1 MAVCSHTG
9 ITIPECSCNRCV
21 EDQIRRNMP
30 VLLDQGAGVPAR
42 PVPGQHQDIRV
53 TQTGGRGLLRRL
65 RRRSRTTT

>member
-30 VLLDQGAGVPAR
+30 ILLD
-42 PVPGQHQDIRV
+42 QDIRV
-53 TQTGGRGLLRRL
+53 TRTGGPGLLRRL
-65 RRRSRTTT
+65 RRRPRATT

>member
-30 VLLDQGAGVPAR
+30 VLLDQATGGPL
-42 PVPGQHQDIRV
+42 PVADQPQDIRV
-53 TQTGGRGLLRRL
+53 TRTGGRRLLGRL
-65 RRRSRTTT
+65 RRRPRATT